1 MFAET
6 GDWPAA
12 AELMEQ
18 ALELAPDITVNAVCP
33 GPTATDKFKSGPEYT
48 EEIRESL
55 PLKRWGTPRDVARSV
70 LFLVTSDG
78 DAFTG
83 QTLDPNSGAVMH

>member
-1 MFAET
+1 MRYVRGRRPPT
-6 GDWPAA
+6 SSSPA
-12 AELMEQ
+12 
-18 ALELAPDITVNAVCP
+18 
-33 GPTATDKFKSGPEYT
+33 PEYT